1 MVFYHIYNVFGKDQ
15 NQKSD
20 DKEPIQIKKKISTN
34 QHDVKENKP
43 TPTNDQK

>member
-34 QHDVKENKP
+34 QHDVHWSRCSSDDANI
-43 TPTNDQK
+43 